1 MTVGED
7 RAPTPPYPVPVM
19 NIDDRPQQVTGAVS
33 LLPQIVHHFVG
44 FFLKSKGQN
53 RMLISKRNLYNASCM
68 KMFTAS
74 K

>member
-7 RAPTPPYPVPVM
+7 KAPTPPYPVPVM

-53 RMLISKRNLYNASCM
+53 PYNASWM